1 MIRNF
6 SLPKSGTRPSRVLTF
21 CDLCVLVS
29 FMTTAHAIDPTTN
42 GHVRELSAL
51 DTAGGGAA
59 PADEAMQAMGVQ
71 LERLRRL
78 QDIGEKIADRL
89 GRQAE
94 MRIPRPVEGQPSSP
108 GEDLSL
114 AFSRLSR
121 SMLQLMSMEQVIL
134 GLRTT
139 RMLEVR
145 AEREERTRQP
155 IRRAVMD
162 LFAERL
168 PDADPDYLRDL
179 MDGIFRQHED
189 CSDLDTCTVE
199 KMLAR
204 VCDQLHIDRDPELWP
219 DTLDEVDEADEDE
232 SALSEARGN
241 GHDPP

>member
-1 MIRNF
+1 
-6 SLPKSGTRPSRVLTF
+6 
-21 CDLCVLVS
+21 
-29 FMTTAHAIDPTTN
+29 
-42 GHVRELSAL
+42 
-51 DTAGGGAA
+51 
-59 PADEAMQAMGVQ
+59 
-71 LERLRRL
+71 
-78 QDIGEKIADRL
+78 
-89 GRQAE
+89 
-94 MRIPRPVEGQPSSP
+94 
-108 GEDLSL
+108 L

-189 CSDLDTCTVE
+189 CGDLDTCTVE